1 MSDNIQSE
9 KKLREYFTVKMWYD
23 TDPDTSLK
31 IKKGCTLPW
40 EREDSQQAIE
50 TSAKKNLKF
59 SCRDADV
66 FL

>member
-9 KKLREYFTVKMWYD
+9 KKLREHFTVKMWSD
-23 TDPDTSLK
+23 TDPDTPLK
-31 IKKGCTLPW
+31 IKKERTLPW